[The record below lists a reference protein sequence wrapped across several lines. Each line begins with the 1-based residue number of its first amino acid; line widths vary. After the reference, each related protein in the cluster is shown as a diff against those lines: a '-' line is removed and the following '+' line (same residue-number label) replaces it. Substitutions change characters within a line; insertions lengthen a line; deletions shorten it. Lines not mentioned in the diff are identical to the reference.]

1 MTRVKTALLLALFAA
16 PLFAE
21 VPFALPVPGT
31 RFDFPRDHGAH
42 PRFKTEWWYL
52 TGHLHPKGQPDGALS
67 GFQLTFFRA
76 SAAASPLAT
85 AASAW
90 AVPDLYLAHFAL
102 VDASR
107 FSFAERLARPGP
119 GWSSTADLDVG
130 TDGWTL
136 KRVPGPPERW
146 HIAAADDGGALE
158 LDLTPAKPVTLHG
171 ANGVHRKG
179 DCPECASHYM
189 SVTRLTATGTL
200 TVNGVAQAVEGL
212 AWFDH
217 EIMSG
222 ALDRGQTGWD
232 WLGLHLSDGS
242 DLMVARVRGAPD
254 RTDGT
259 LVEPHRTAHLPLG
272 SLTLTP
278 TGHWGRYPV
287 RQTLTC
293 PAEGLVLELEPLR
306 DDQEL
311 LTRGTG
317 VNYWEGLMRV
327 TGTRHG
333 KPITGKGYLEMT
345 GYSGAAPLRK

>member
-1 MTRVKTALLLALFAA
+1 MTRVKTALLLALLAA
-16 PLFAE
+16 PLLAE
-21 VPFALPVPGT
+21 PPALPVPGT
-31 RFDFPRDHGAH
+31 RFEFPRDHGSH
-42 PRFKTEWWYL
+42 PRFATEWWYL
-52 TGHLHPKGQPDGALS
+52 TGHLRPQGQPDGALS

-85 AASAW
+85 APGRW

-102 VDASR
+102 VDSSR
-107 FSFAERLARPGP
+107 FTFAERLARPGP
-119 GWSSTADLDVG
+119 GWSSETDLDVG

-136 KRVPGPPERW
+136 KRLPGPPERW
-146 HIAAADDGGALE
+146 AISAADRGGALE
-158 LDLTPAKPVTLHG
+158 LELTPAKPITFHG
-171 ANGVHRKG
+171 ENGVHRKG
-179 DCPECASHYM
+179 DCPACASHYM
-189 SVTRLTATGTL
+189 SVTRLTARGTL
-200 TVNGVAQAVEGL
+200 DGRPVEGL

-242 DLMVARVRGAPD
+242 DLMVARVRGTPD
-254 RTDGT
+254 RIDGT
-259 LVEPHRTAHLPLG
+259 LVEPGKTVHLPLG

-278 TGHWGRYPV
+278 RGTWGNYPV
-287 RQTLTC
+287 RQTLVC
-293 PAEGLVLELEPLR
+293 EKEGLVLELEPLR
-306 DDQEL
+306 EDQEL

-333 KPITGKGYLEMT
+333 KPITGNGYLEMT
-345 GYSGAAPLRK
+345 GYAGAAPLRR